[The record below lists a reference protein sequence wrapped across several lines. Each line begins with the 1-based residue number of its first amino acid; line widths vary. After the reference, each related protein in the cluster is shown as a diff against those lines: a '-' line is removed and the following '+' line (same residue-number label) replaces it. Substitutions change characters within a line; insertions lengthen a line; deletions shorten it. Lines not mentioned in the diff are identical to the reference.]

1 MSFMKFFKSQS
12 WFDFDPPTWK
22 HDPELFVMDQI
33 LEKKPQIIMLAA
45 PCFPKARAERQAPVG
60 RDGMTLEQVVRC
72 AIYQR
77 HKALTW
83 RQLSEQIEDS
93 KKGRHFTKMAYEQ
106 HFSHQALQENISK
119 ITPAVLEKI
128 HVAICQYGVDLGIDD
143 GKKVR
148 TDSTAIETNI
158 HHPTNA
164 SLLWDSIRVA
174 GRLLQRTQELL
185 KTVTFRRYQKVGK
198 KLLFKI
204 VNTKGAEKRRPLFKK
219 MLKYQKADTRQVQTA
234 IQSLSACT
242 FTDATQEKQRQA
254 LLADLEALLPNIE
267 KIADV
272 AYRREILDEQVP
284 VDDKLF
290 SLFETHTD
298 CIVKGQRDVIFGHK
312 VNFTAGKSNLIFD
325 CILERGNPADSSY
338 FQKTLDNLAVHFNIT
353 PRDAASDGGYA
364 SRANLEYAQAKG
376 IGNIVFNKVK
386 GSQQN
391 ITSSKKMETMLK
403 KWRSGIEA
411 MISNFRRG
419 LEASLC
425 TWKGWEAF
433 KSFILWS
440 VITFNL
446 RIMARRIVAKL
457 AVA

>member
-1 MSFMKFFKSQS
+1 MKFFKRQYSL
-12 WFDFDPPTWK
+12 DFDQPLWK
-22 HDPELFVMDQI
+22 NDPELYVMDQI
-33 LEKKPQIIMLAA
+33 LEKNPQMIMLAA
-45 PCFPKARAERQAPVG
+45 PCFPKARDERQAPVG
-60 RDGMTLEQVVRC
+60 RDGMTLEQIVRC

-77 HKALTW
+77 HKTLTW
-83 RQLSEQIEDS
+83 RQLSEHTEDS
-93 KKGRHFTKMAYEQ
+93 KKGRRFTKMAYDQ

-128 HVAICQYGVDLGIDD
+128 HIAICQHGVDLGIDD
-143 GKKVR
+143 GQKIR

-164 SLLWDSIRVA
+164 SLLWDGIRVA
-174 GRLLQRTQELL
+174 GRLLQRTHELL
-185 KTVTFRRYQKVGK
+185 KTVTFRSYQKVGK

-204 VNTKGAEKRRPLFKK
+204 VNTKGEEKRRPLFKK
-219 MLKYQKADTRQVQTA
+219 MLKYQQADIRQVQTA

-242 FTDATQEKQRQA
+242 FADVTQEKQRRT
-254 LLADLEALLPNIE
+254 LLAELEALLPNIE

-272 AYRREILDEQVP
+272 AYRREILDAKVP

-298 CIVKGQRDVIFGHK
+298 CIVKGQRDVVFGHK
-312 VNFTAGKSNLIFD
+312 VNFASGKSNLIFD

-338 FQKTLDNLAVHFNIT
+338 FQKTFDNLEVNFNIT

-364 SRANLEYAQAKG
+364 SLGNLDYAKAKG
-376 IGNIVFNKVK
+376 IINIVFNKVR

-391 ITSSKKMETMLK
+391 VTSSKKMETMLK
-403 KWRSGIEA
+403 KWRAGIEA
-411 MISNFRRG
+411 MISNFKRG
-419 LEASLC
+419 LKASLC

-433 KSFILWS
+433 KSFMLWS

-446 RIMARRIVAKL
+446 RIMARQIVAKL
-457 AVA
+457 AAA